1 MKKRP
6 ASNILTLLAGLC
18 LLAGTAGCF
27 SVDSAVGGVSGEEY
41 VVVRNY
47 GWKAFKFIPL
57 VSGNATEDAWFP
69 WAVLRDDITMD
80 KIQKRFMDHA
90 GKRGKTPVNLKYT
103 DYDTVMFNLPLV
115 QYPLPIPYLLCYR
128 EIQLSGTLK

>member
-1 MKKRP
+1 MRKRP
-6 ASNILTLLAGLC
+6 ASNILTLLAGVC

-57 VSGNATEDAWFP
+57 VSGNATENAWFP

>member
-1 MKKRP
+1 MRKRP
-6 ASNILTLLAGLC
+6 ASNILTLLAGVC

>member
-1 MKKRP
+1 MKKKP

>member
-1 MKKRP
+1 MEKRP

-27 SVDSAVGGVSGEEY
+27 SVDSAVGRVSEEEY

-57 VSGNATEDAWFP
+57 VCGNATEDAWFP

>member
-1 MKKRP
+1 MKKKP

-27 SVDSAVGGVSGEEY
+27 SVDSAVGGVSEEEY

-57 VSGNATEDAWFP
+57 VSGNATEGAWFP

>member
-1 MKKRP
+1 MKKKP
-6 ASNILTLLAGLC
+6 VSNILTLLVGLC

-27 SVDSAVGGVSGEEY
+27 SVDSAVGGVSEEEY

-57 VSGNATEDAWFP
+57 VSGNATEGAWFP

-90 GKRGKTPVNLKYT
+90 GKRGKTPVNQKYT

>member
-57 VSGNATEDAWFP
+57 VSGNATENAWFP
-69 WAVLRDDITMD
+69 WAVCVTISRWIRSKSGLWIMPANAA
-80 KIQKRFMDHA
+80 K
-90 GKRGKTPVNLKYT
+90 
-103 DYDTVMFNLPLV
+103 
-115 QYPLPIPYLLCYR
+115 
-128 EIQLSGTLK
+128 QL

>member
-1 MKKRP
+1 MEKKP

-18 LLAGTAGCF
+18 LLAGTWGCF
-27 SVDSAVGGVSGEEY
+27 SVDSAVGGVSEEEY

-47 GWKAFKFIPL
+47 GWKAFKYIPL
-57 VSGNATEDAWFP
+57 VCGNATEDAWFP
-69 WAVLRDDITMD
+69 WVVLRDDITMD

-90 GKRGKTPVNLKYT
+90 GKRGKTAVNLKYT

>member
-1 MKKRP
+1 MEKRP

-27 SVDSAVGGVSGEEY
+27 SVDSAVGAISGEEY

-57 VSGNATEDAWFP
+57 VCGNATEDAWFP

>member
-1 MKKRP
+1 MKKKP

-57 VSGNATEDAWFP
+57 VSGNATENAWFP